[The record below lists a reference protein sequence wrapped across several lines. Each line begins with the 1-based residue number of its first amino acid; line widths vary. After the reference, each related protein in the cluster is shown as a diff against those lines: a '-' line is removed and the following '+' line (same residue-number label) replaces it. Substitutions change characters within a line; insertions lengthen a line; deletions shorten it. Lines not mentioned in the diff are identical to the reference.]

1 MSRVLT
7 VNVQQAKLKCRKLVL
22 LTTMRNKSADMNP
35 TGLNPM
41 ANISSLTLPHTC
53 QTCTRC
59 FTYYTFMPRN
69 SPVSL
74 MLSPAPIYRLGN
86 MFIEVKKLQNLNV
99 FLSIQLCSAG
109 LLRMGRGNMD
119 SALGPF
125 SIAPKGTFPGQEPA
139 CQRRRCKS
147 LPTQEMQESRI
158 QSLGWED
165 PLEEAMATHSSIVAW
180 RIPWTWT
187 EESGGLNSP

>member
-7 VNVQQAKLKCRKLVL
+7 VNVQQAQLKCRKLVL

-109 LLRMGRGNMD
+109 LLRMGRGNVD

-139 CQRRRCKS
+139 CQRRRCKCHGFS
-147 LPTQEMQESRI
+147 PWVGKIPWRRQWQPTQVLLPGESHGHGQR
-158 QSLGWED
+158 SLVG
-165 PLEEAMATHSSIVAW
+165 
-180 RIPWTWT
+180 
-187 EESGGLNSP
+187 

>member
-22 LTTMRNKSADMNP
+22 LTTMRNKSTDMNP
-35 TGLNPM
+35 TRLNPM
-41 ANISSLTLPHTC
+41 ANISNLTLPHTC

-109 LLRMGRGNMD
+109 LLRMGRGNVD
-119 SALGPF
+119 SALGPL

-139 CQRRRCKS
+139 CQCRRCKS
-147 LPTQEMQESRI
+147 HRFSPWVGKIPWRRQWQPTQVLLPGESHGHGQR
-158 QSLGWED
+158 SLVG
-165 PLEEAMATHSSIVAW
+165 
-180 RIPWTWT
+180 
-187 EESGGLNSP
+187 